1 LRGEKP
7 VLLFPIGWQIAVQMG
22 WSRGKVGK
30 TGIRDLFGKN
40 GEKSGYF
47 FDSSLLRM

>member
-1 LRGEKP
+1 VRWADG
-7 VLLFPIGWQIAVQMG
+7 F
-22 WSRGKVGK
+22 GKGK
-30 TGIRDLFGKN
+30 KGIRDLFGKN